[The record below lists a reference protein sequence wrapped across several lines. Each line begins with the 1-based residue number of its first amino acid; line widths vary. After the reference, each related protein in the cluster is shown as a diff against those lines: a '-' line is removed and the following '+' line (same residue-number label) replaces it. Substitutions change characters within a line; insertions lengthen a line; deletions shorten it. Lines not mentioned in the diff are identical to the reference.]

1 MIILNEQSKR
11 IICTAFLCVFSLMLF
26 TVMFSGFK
34 APEEQLPSDE
44 ITVGEFTEE
53 EVSEPSSSEEFSE
66 PSSAEEETVDPDDVT
81 LGNKKPILEDEEY
94 SQNEEQIKEDL
105 ENEKEKDTSPK
116 DDILPSRPKPPKP
129 SVPTE
134 PESEETEPSESETLP
149 TEGETDGEETTPP
162 SEPPSETDPQPPVKK
177 PQQYIGL
184 PETLEYAGYGKYIGD
199 KWVADNSAFYI
210 DNKKVDSLKG
220 IDISIAQR
228 EPGGFDVGIDFKA
241 VKASGI
247 DFVMVR
253 LGARSEAT
261 DETWIDRYFA
271 KNIKEATDAG
281 LKVGV
286 YFYSQAI
293 TEREAIEEAK
303 ICLEAIK
310 ELGCKIEYPI
320 VIDVEGDNTRVSNLT
335 VSQRTKYTKAFCET
349 IIDGGYYPMIYA
361 NQEWLSFK
369 LDMTQLP
376 YDVWMA
382 CYKAE
387 NNVKTIFGTEIPFTM
402 WQYGQ
407 REIPG
412 IKTGPTDINV
422 CLADYPAFLKKYGW
436 NKL

>member
-1 MIILNEQSKR
+1 MNEQSKR
-11 IICTAFLCVFSLMLF
+11 IICTAFLCVFSLILF
-26 TVMFSGFK
+26 MMMFSGFK
-34 APEEQLPSDE
+34 APAETAFSEESAAGE
-44 ITVGEFTEE
+44 ITQED
-53 EVSEPSSSEEFSE
+53 VSEPSSSEDFSE
-66 PSSAEEETVDPDDVT
+66 PSSTQEESVDPKDVT

-94 SQNEEQIKEDL
+94 SQNDEQKKEDIKH
-105 ENEKEKDTSPK
+105 EQEKDTSPK

-129 SVPTE
+129 PKPTE
-134 PESEETEPSESETLP
+134 PESEETEPSESETDESG
-149 TEGETDGEETTPP
+149 TASPP
-162 SEPPSETDPQPPVKK
+162 SEPPSESEPQPPAKK

-199 KWVADNSAFYI
+199 RWVADRTAFYI
-210 DNKKVDSLKG
+210 DNKKVDSFKG

-228 EPGGFDVGIDFKA
+228 EPGGFDVGIDFNA
-241 VKASGI
+241 VKASGV
-247 DFVMVR
+247 DFVMIR

-271 KNIKEATDAG
+271 KNVKEATAAG

-310 ELGCKIEYPI
+310 ELGCKIEYP
-320 VIDVEGDNTRVSNLT
+320 VAIDVEGDNTRVSKLT
-335 VSQRTKYTKAFCET
+335 VQQRTKYVKAFCET

-382 CYKAE
+382 CYKAPDS
-387 NNVKTIFGTEIPFTM
+387 VKTVFGTEIPFTM

-422 CLADYPAFLKKYGW
+422 GLANYPAFLKKYGW